1 MIRYI
6 SYIVT
11 SIVAVSVWYVVS
23 LRLGVL
29 LVPNPVSVF
38 SLLLT
43 EAGSAE
49 YWAHVEASSWR
60 IVAGMGLA
68 FVLAVPFGLFVGSNP
83 MINKIVS
90 PVINMSYP
98 VPKIVLLPIIL
109 LLFGIGDVSK
119 IILIMLIIFFQ
130 VFITS
135 RDAARNINEQM
146 ILSFRSLGGNKLQY
160 YWHIVLP
167 ASLPGIFT
175 SMRLAAGTAVAV
187 LFFVES
193 ISATHGLG
201 LYIIDAWGR
210 ADYTSMYVGIV
221 SMSLLGILLY
231 EFFEILER
239 KTCKWKHTQ

>member
-1 MIRYI
+1 MPRLF
-6 SYIVT
+6 SYFITLV
-11 SIVAVSVWYVVS
+11 VAVLIWYVVS
-23 LRLGVL
+23 MQLGEM
-29 LVPNPVSVF
+29 LVPNPIAVL
-38 SLLLT
+38 SLLLI
-43 EAGSAE
+43 EAGSLE
-49 YWAHVEASSWR
+49 YWTHVASSSRR
-60 IVAGMGLA
+60 IILGLGLA
-68 FVLAVPFGLFVGSNP
+68 FIVGVPFGLIVGSSLK
-83 MINKIVS
+83 INKIVS
-90 PVINMSYP
+90 PVIYMSYP

-109 LLFGIGDVSK
+109 LLFGIGDASK

-135 RDAARNINEQM
+135 RDAARNISEEM
-146 ILSFRSLGGNKLQY
+146 ILSFRSLGGNRFQY
-160 YWHIVLP
+160 YRHIVLP

-193 ISATHGLG
+193 ISSTRGLG

-221 SMSLLGILLY
+221 SMSLVGILLY
-231 EFFEILER
+231 EFFDVLEK

>member
-1 MIRYI
+1 M
-6 SYIVT
+6 
-11 SIVAVSVWYVVS
+11 
-23 LRLGVL
+23 
-29 LVPNPVSVF
+29 
-38 SLLLT
+38 
-43 EAGSAE
+43 
-49 YWAHVEASSWR
+49 
-60 IVAGMGLA
+60 A
-68 FVLAVPFGLFVGSNP
+68 FIIAVPFGLVVGTNP
-83 MINKIVS
+83 KINKIVS
-90 PVINMSYP
+90 PFISMSYP

-135 RDAARNINEQM
+135 RDAARNINKEM

-160 YWHIVLP
+160 YRHIVLP

>member
-1 MIRYI
+1 MLRYI

-11 SIVAVSVWYVVS
+11 SIVAVSVWYAVS
-23 LRLGVL
+23 LQLGVL
-29 LVPNPVSVF
+29 LVPNPVSVL
-38 SLLLT
+38 SLLLK

-60 IVAGMGLA
+60 IIAGMGLA
-68 FVLAVPFGLFVGSNP
+68 FILAVPFGLFVGSNP
-83 MINKIVS
+83 KINKIVS
-90 PVINMSYP
+90 PVIYMSYP

-109 LLFGIGDVSK
+109 LLFGIGDASK

-135 RDAARNINEQM
+135 RDAARNINEEM

-160 YWHIVLP
+160 YRHIVLP

-201 LYIIDAWGR
+201 LYIINAWGR
-210 ADYTSMYVGIV
+210 ADYTTMYVGIV

>member
-1 MIRYI
+1 MQRYV
-6 SYIVT
+6 SYLVT
-11 SIVAVSVWYVVS
+11 SAVALSVWYAVS
-23 LRLGVL
+23 LQLGAL
-29 LVPNPVSVF
+29 LLPDPVSVL
-38 SLLLT
+38 SLLLI

-49 YWAHVEASSWR
+49 YWAHVGASSWR
-60 IVAGMGLA
+60 VSAGMGLA
-68 FVLAVPFGLFVGSNP
+68 FIVAVPFGLIVGSNP
-83 MINKIVS
+83 KLNEIVS
-90 PVINMSYP
+90 PVISMSYP

-135 RDAARNINEQM
+135 RDAARNINEEM

-160 YWHIVLP
+160 YRHIVLP

>member
-1 MIRYI
+1 MPRYI

-11 SIVAVSVWYVVS
+11 SVTVVLVWYAIS
-23 LRLGVL
+23 LQIGAL
-29 LVPNPVSVF
+29 LLPDPVSVL

-43 EAGSAE
+43 EAGSAR
-49 YWAHVEASSWR
+49 YWAHVGASSWR
-60 IVAGMGLA
+60 IFAGMGLA
-68 FVLAVPFGLFVGSNP
+68 FIIAVPFGLVVGSNP
-83 MINKIVS
+83 KINKIVS
-90 PVINMSYP
+90 PFISMSYP

-135 RDAARNINEQM
+135 RDAARNINKEM
-146 ILSFRSLGGNKLQY
+146 ILSFRSLGGNQLQY
-160 YWHIVLP
+160 YRHIVLP

-221 SMSLLGILLY
+221 SMSILGILLY